1 MHSTK
6 TKETAET
13 KSVAQEICELAQ
25 VMDEAVNI
33 LKRYFVYAVDY
44 GAETSVLFAVM
55 THLFEEMAEFKPHLA
70 YIAPM
75 EGSGKTTH
83 AIASGALS
91 RAAWITGNASVASLR
106 KRNLDKGTLVLD
118 EADTFMTGPEF
129 TNFLNISWMRETAFQ
144 ERCVETKKGWEPEE
158 FRIWCPIIFARVGN
172 IEEATTR
179 SRCILIRMRKAE
191 RNEIER
197 FDCAA
202 KAHVRKLG
210 QRLGKILQSKSLRES
225 ISNVV
230 HTVVIPEQLDWR
242 TADNWRLL
250 IAIADVVRGHWPE
263 TARKAVIALSEA
275 REPSPYEQ
283 IVELIH
289 DLADKSVGLAKSSD
303 GQRCIS
309 SEDLL
314 DECRTAGIFSYP
326 DATRSRLNG
335 ILSAAGIHPTPK
347 RFKKRQRRVYV
358 LEHFPLRPEMKG
370 E

>member
-6 TKETAET
+6 VKETAEA
-13 KSVAQEICELAQ
+13 KSVEQEM
-25 VMDEAVNI
+25 MDEAVNI
-33 LKRYFVYAVDY
+33 LKRYFVYATDY

-55 THLFEEMAEFKPHLA
+55 THLFEEMAEFNTHLA

-158 FRIWCPIIFARVGN
+158 FSVWCPIIFARVGN

-179 SRCILIRMRKAE
+179 SRCILIRMRKAG

-197 FDCAA
+197 FDRAA

-250 IAIADVVRGHWPE
+250 IAIADVVRVHWPE
-263 TARKAVIALSEA
+263 TARKAAIALSGV

-283 IVELIH
+283 IIELVH
-289 DLADKSVGLAKSSD
+289 DLPNVVPNVLSKSND
-303 GQRCIS
+303 GYDCIS
-309 SEDLL
+309 SEELL
-314 DECRTAGIFSYP
+314 VECRTGGIFSYA
-326 DATRSRLNG
+326 DAIPSRLNG
-335 ILSAAGIHPTPK
+335 ILSAAGIYPKRK
-347 RFKKRQRRVYV
+347 RFKQKQRRVYV
-358 LEHFPLRPEMKG
+358 LADFPPCPEMKG